1 MRVPEKQTQ
10 PLLKPPFLLQHCLR
24 LRGRPSPPGE
34 GDRDQIRSDLGYAA
48 RSLSF
53 FLFLVIFVFILAS
66 RSDGSEPPPPF
77 SSSTFLFTSPSS
89 DLVFQG
95 EDLLESLGGSSF
107 QRFPFILSAR
117 SGLYSGRRD
126 LLRRWMF
133 MWLRVWGCLP
143 ARVSINYP
151 NLWIDY
157 SKPFLKGP
165 CHTRIEWQI
174 RFDPVVCL
182 AGIKDLNLLLDWTL
196 AAVAALV
203 LFWILVKL
211 AVCLYGCCLCCCCLC
226 CCCCCFCCSCCCVV
240 TAALCVGLFAVT
252 NVTLPA
258 LCVGF
263 FSALFALLVGP
274 FAVTYV
280 TFPALYVGFYPPLR
294 RVV

>member
-1 MRVPEKQTQ
+1 MIKNYQFPRVPEKQT
-10 PLLKPPFLLQHCLR
+10 PATPETTVPPSALFR
-24 LRGRPSPPGE
+24 AAWPS
-34 GDRDQIRSDLGYAA
+34 
-48 RSLSF
+48 
-53 FLFLVIFVFILAS
+53 LAS
-66 RSDGSEPPPPF
+66 GSDGSEPPPPS
-77 SSSTFLFTSPSS
+77 SSSTFRFTSSSS

-107 QRFPFILSAR
+107 QRFPSILSAR
-117 SGLYSGRRD
+117 SGLSSGRRD

-133 MWLRVWGCLP
+133 GGLRVWGCLP

-151 NLWIDY
+151 NLWVDY

-211 AVCLYGCCLCCCCLC
+211 AVCLYGC
-226 CCCCCFCCSCCCVV
+226 FCVV
-240 TAALCVGLFAVT
+240 VVCVVVYVVFVVVVVVL
-252 NVTLPA
+252 LPP
-258 LCVGF
+258 
-263 FSALFALLVGP
+263 P
-274 FAVTYV
+274 FRAFCRDECHFVC
-280 TFPALYVGFYPPLR
+280 PLR
-294 RVV
+294 RVFLRPLCRVFYPSM